1 MPHFRVAV
9 GNVTGISQT
18 LVYPCVWPSA
28 KTSVQTLKHNPVKIG
43 EIQLS
48 SPIFPTVKPGFLSVG
63 PWVKEACD
71 TSEKVQLQDI
81 QLFLCL
87 NLEVFYL
94 SCAFRCLSSCQH
106 SQNLADKQK
115 VYNVHQVFSYPIFVF
130 LNYCQLMSYHLCQN
144 LYWYALLQL
153 ISSKK
158 WAQKEITGFRKVAQK
173 FLPESSGLYFV
184 LPWFNIHMFCR

>member
-1 MPHFRVAV
+1 MVV
-9 GNVTGISQT
+9 
-18 LVYPCVWPSA
+18 
-28 KTSVQTLKHNPVKIG
+28 
-43 EIQLS
+43 S
-48 SPIFPTVKPGFLSVG
+48 SYFLHSEARQKGFLSVET
-63 PWVKEACD
+63 WIKEACG

-94 SCAFRCLSSCQH
+94 SCAFRCLSPCQH

-115 VYNVHQVFSYPIFVF
+115 VYNVHQVLPYPILIF
-130 LNYCQLMSYHLCQN
+130 LNYSQLISYYLCQN

-153 ISSKK
+153 RK
-158 WAQKEITGFRKVAQK
+158 WAQKEITEFRKVAQK

-184 LPWFNIHMFCR
+184 LPWFDIHMFCR